1 MPELTKHNR
10 ERKERELL
18 DIREKAAIVILGGH
32 GLLCGYTGI
41 VELNTGDFMTVS
53 LTNLKPA
60 IVELIK
66 RTSCE
71 LAPDVIAAIKKAHD
85 TETAGSSAQNV
96 YKMILE
102 NITLAK
108 EKTIPICQDT
118 GTNIYYVTLP
128 TGVSLR
134 EIEKIIREATVEAT
148 EKSILRPNTV
158 DSLTGK
164 NTGNNLGT
172 FAPYIHFDEWDKDEI
187 EIKLM
192 MKGGGSENVSTQYK
206 LPDTGLKAGRDLD
219 GVYRCIVDAVN
230 KAQGQGCAPGIIGVG
245 VGGDR
250 ATSMM
255 VAKKQ
260 IFRKLNDKNENTEL
274 DKLENRLL
282 TDLNTLGIGPMGFG
296 GKTTV
301 LGVKIGHLHRLPAS
315 FFVSIAYMCW
325 AARRHVLTF
334 KKNGEYVFE

>member
-1 MPELTKHNR
+1 MPFT
-10 ERKERELL
+10 
-18 DIREKAAIVILGGH
+18 
-32 GLLCGYTGI
+32 
-41 VELNTGDFMTVS
+41 

-71 LAPDVIAAIKKAHD
+71 LAPDVIDAIRKAHA
-85 TETAGSSAQNV
+85 TEATGSSAKNV
-96 YKMILE
+96 YEMILK
-102 NITLAK
+102 NIDLAK
-108 EKTIPICQDT
+108 EKSVPICQDT

-134 EIEKIIREATVEAT
+134 EIEKIIRDATVEAT

-172 FAPYIHFDEWDKDEI
+172 MAPYVHFDEWDKDEI
-187 EIKLM
+187 EIKLI

-206 LPDTGLKAGRDLD
+206 LPDAALKAGRDLD
-219 GVYRCIVDAVN
+219 GVYRCVVDAVN
-230 KAQGQGCAPGIIGVG
+230 KAQGQGCAPGILGIGI
-245 VGGDR
+245 GGDR

-260 IFRKLNDKNENTEL
+260 IFRKLTDKNDNADL
-274 DKLENRLL
+274 QKLEDRLL
-282 TDLNTLGIGPMGFG
+282 TNLNTLGIGPMGFG

-301 LGVKIGHLHRLPAS
+301 LGVKVGHLHRLPAS

-325 AARRHVLTF
+325 AARRHTLVY
-334 KKNGEYVFE
+334 KRSGETVYD